1 MKAQFLFDVKTIVVM
16 EDIPADLIINWDHT
30 GLNYVPVS
38 NWTMAAQGSKRVEIG
53 GIDDKRQITA
63 VFAGTMS
70 GLFLPPQIIYQGNT
84 TKCLPPFK
92 FPNSWHITYSHN
104 HWANERTTEDYIRK
118 FLLPYVQSK
127 KKELRTSSAIVIFDR
142 FKGQCTPHIMSLLA
156 SRNIHIATVPGW
168 LMEMYDFMLTKPEII
183 VNGFKGAGLLQ

>member
-1 MKAQFLFDVKTIVVM
+1 MYGLCEEAGYSSKAKVSPEKFNEMKAQFLFDVKTIVVM

-118 FLLPYVQSK
+118 FLCHMFRARKRSFVHHQQSSYLTDSK
-127 KKELRTSSAIVIFDR
+127 GNVPLTLCLFLRVITS
-142 FKGQCTPHIMSLLA
+142 T
-156 SRNIHIATVPGW
+156 
-168 LMEMYDFMLTKPEII
+168 
-183 VNGFKGAGLLQ
+183 LLQYRGG